1 MKQMK
6 NMSGLIVKNIKPF
19 AVLLPILFS
28 IYPATVVYAE
38 NAHILQVTSW
48 FRMIGFQALLGVVIF
63 ILYSVIQRKADY
75 HSAISSAIFLVFF
88 NVYGLLF
95 SKFVQFDAF
104 QVTHYSLLPLYL
116 LISVTVSLL
125 INRFSDV
132 TTEKVWQLLSSIL
145 AILIIYNLIV
155 IIPTEIGKIK
165 ILSNSDQE
173 TTINNQSSQVDS
185 PDVYYIVFDE
195 FSGFPPMREYWD
207 FEGVDEFAKFLEKK
221 GFQVTYNSNAS
232 SIDTLHQM
240 ASRLNYRNYPL
251 GGEYRDIYYKDIADN
266 RAMQFLKAQGYTTI
280 VFDETKAS
288 FAYPAKPSIIADI
301 NYEND
306 PESVNSD
313 TSSSLFNDYGA
324 MVADKTML
332 LVFGDLYRIHNP
344 ELQKHKNMIYFTV
357 SEMEKLKNPGQPI
370 FVYAHLMI
378 PHMPFMFD
386 ANGNIVDPA
395 YHQNWD
401 YYLGNYR
408 FSITIAEKIVE
419 NILSQYPAD
428 DLPIIILQSDHGARN
443 KGTSNLGSKILEGF
457 NEEYKTSILNAML
470 LPGCEDISLSDD
482 FNPINTFPLV
492 FNCVFHVDVSV
503 DQ

>member
-1 MKQMK
+1 MKRTK
-6 NMSGLIVKNIKPF
+6 NMSALIVKIKKPI
-19 AVLLPILFS
+19 AVLLPILIS

-38 NAHILQVTSW
+38 NAHILQITSW
-48 FRMIGFQALLGVVIF
+48 IRMIGFQALLGLLTF
-63 ILYSVIQRKADY
+63 ISYSAIQRKVDY
-75 HSAISSAIFLVFF
+75 YSAISSAIFLIFF

-95 SKFVQFDAF
+95 SKLVQFDAF

-116 LISVTVSLL
+116 LISVTVSLV

-132 TTEKVWQLLSSIL
+132 LIEKVWQILSFIL
-145 AILIIYNLIV
+145 TILIAYNLIV
-155 IIPTEIGKIK
+155 IIPTEIAK
-165 ILSNSDQE
+165 
-173 TTINNQSSQVDS
+173 INNSLNSGREITIDNPNSQVDS
-185 PDVYYIVFDE
+185 PDIYYIIFDE
-195 FSGFPPMREYWD
+195 FSGFPPMKEYWG
-207 FEGVDEFAKFLEKK
+207 FEGVDEFVKILEEK
-221 GFQVTYNSNAS
+221 GFQVTDNSHAS

-251 GGEYRDIYYKDIADN
+251 GGEYSDTYFKDISDN
-266 RAMQFLKAQGYTTI
+266 RAMQFLKARGYTTI
-280 VFDETKAS
+280 VFDETKVS

-306 PESVNSD
+306 PESMNSD
-313 TSSSLFNDYGA
+313 SSGSLFDDYGSI
-324 MVADKTML
+324 VADKTML
-332 LVFGDLYRIHNP
+332 LVFEDLYKIHNP

-357 SEMEKLKNPGQPI
+357 SEMGELEKSEQPI

-386 ANGNIVDPA
+386 ENGNIVEPA

-401 YYLGNYR
+401 YYLGNYK
-408 FSITIAEKIVE
+408 FAINIAEKLVN

-457 NEEYKTSILNAML
+457 DEEYKTSILNAIL
-470 LPGCEDISLSDD
+470 LPGCEKITLSDD
-482 FNPINTFPLV
+482 FNPINTFPVV
-492 FNCVFHVDVSV
+492 FDCAFGVDVPV
-503 DQ
+503 E